1 MMEKDIATKDSR
13 KLARPA
19 AYAGFLVILALLPLF
34 FSSPYYLHIFILV
47 FIYIISASSMRLVI
61 TSGQMPLAHA
71 AFMGIGAY
79 VAAIPSKWFGWP
91 PWLTIP
97 MGALVAMGIGIIIA
111 FPFARLR
118 AMYYAMVS
126 LFFGT
131 AVVQVVPVLGRWTGS
146 YSGLSGIQ
154 PIFMTFSKIPYYY
167 FFLGLTVLCLLALYR
182 FEFCRIGTK
191 WKAIDQSYLVAA
203 SVGINEGRYRIFV
216 LAVGCFFAGLAGAV
230 YAQYNLVVSP
240 NSFNMLATL
249 WLVMYVL
256 VGGVGN
262 FAGPIIGTTILFM
275 VPEVFRVL
283 KQYSPFISAGILLVV
298 VFMLPQ
304 GLAGLPKLVWSKVK
318 KNSKYEMGR
327 HDS

>member
-1 MMEKDIATKDSR
+1 MIEKKISSGGR
-13 KLARPA
+13 GKLAKPF
-19 AYAGFLVILALLPLF
+19 AYAGIVVILALLPTF
-34 FSSPYYLHIFILV
+34 IKSPYYLHVFILT
-47 FIYIISASSMRLVI
+47 FIYIIAAASLRLVI

-97 MGALVAMGIGIIIA
+97 IGALVAMGIGILIA
-111 FPFARLR
+111 YPFARLR
-118 AMYYAMVS
+118 ALYYAMVS

-131 AVVQVVPVLGRWTGS
+131 AVVQVIAVLGIWTGS

-154 PIFMTFSKIPYYY
+154 PIFMVSSKVPYYY
-167 FFLGLTVLCLLALYR
+167 FFLGFTSLCLLALYR
-182 FEFCRIGTK
+182 FEFCRIGTN

-230 YAQYNLVVSP
+230 YAHYNLVVAP
-240 NSFNMLATL
+240 NSFDLLATL

-256 VGGVGN
+256 IGGIGS
-262 FAGPIIGTTILFM
+262 FAGPIIGTSLLVI
-275 VPEVFRVL
+275 VPEVFRGL
-283 KQYSPFISAGILLVV
+283 KQFVPFLSAGILLVV
-298 VFMLPQ
+298 VYVLPG
-304 GLAGLPKLVWSKVK
+304 GLAGLPKLVWLRVTEHLKDKRRS
-318 KNSKYEMGR
+318 
-327 HDS
+327 